1 MKWLSN
7 YLNKIRFGK
16 NIRSDI
22 YVDQIVRDS
31 KGKWVTDDEQKLVYK
46 SDDPKRIEKF
56 TLIQEKK
63 SEASLLKC
71 CGGKGKC
78 NCSPDPVSKKPT
90 AKKATPKVE
99 DKPKPVAKKPTATKK
114 PAPKKK

>member
-1 MKWLSN
+1 MKWLKN
-7 YLNKIRFGK
+7 YLNKIRFEK
-16 NIRSDI
+16 SRRTDI
-22 YVDQIVRDS
+22 YIEQIARDS

-46 SDDPKRIEKF
+46 NDDPKRIEKF

-63 SEASLLKC
+63 AETQIIKC

-78 NCSPDPVSKKPT
+78 SCSPDPVSKKPT
-90 AKKATPKVE
+90 AKKTDIKIE
-99 DKPKPVAKKPTATKK
+99 DKTKPVAKKPTAKKK